1 MQWSDIRTAYP
12 DQWLIVEALEAFTTA
27 DRHRHLSRLSVV
39 EQCSDGG
46 NAFSLYRQLHRA
58 YPKRELYFVHTSRVE
73 LNIIERNYS
82 ARRPALVERCPEPVE
97 G

>member
-27 DRHRHLSRLSVV
+27 DQRRHLSSLSVI
-39 EQCSDGG
+39 EQCSDGS
-46 NAFSLYRQLHRA
+46 NAFSRYRQLHLQ
-58 YPKRELYFVHTSRVE
+58 YPERELYFAHTSRVE
-73 LNIIERNYS
+73 LNIIERQWLGI
-82 ARRPALVERCPEPVE
+82 RRLHGSVAE